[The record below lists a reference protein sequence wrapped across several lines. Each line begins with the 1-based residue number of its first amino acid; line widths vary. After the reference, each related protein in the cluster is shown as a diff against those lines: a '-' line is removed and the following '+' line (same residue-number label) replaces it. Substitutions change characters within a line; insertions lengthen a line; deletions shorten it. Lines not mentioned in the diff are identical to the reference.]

1 MQRDNLHLSA
11 STAGDCC
18 GRPSLS
24 LRGDCPSNLI
34 GALLWVSHILDPGQ
48 TGDWPPPSQVPA
60 TKPAHCFFSLT
71 AGPRPALLRLAPALD
86 PISLAS
92 HFTFETSSCKS
103 FVVFPSP
110 LSLRFNSILLS
121 WDEATKQRELLFSF
135 CQQTTN
141 TKKVR
146 YVFELLSTRHHNH
159 PHMIIALLHTTSHLC
174 MPSLPAHS
182 LVKESA
188 SIP

>member
-1 MQRDNLHLSA
+1 
-11 STAGDCC
+11 
-18 GRPSLS
+18 
-24 LRGDCPSNLI
+24 
-34 GALLWVSHILDPGQ
+34 
-48 TGDWPPPSQVPA
+48 VPA

-86 PISLAS
+86 PLSLAS

-159 PHMIIALLHTTSHLC
+159 PHMIIALLHTTLHRISACLPYLHIRSSKKAHLSPSNESRTSHAALSRSSTFPNQFFL
-174 MPSLPAHS
+174 PSHPNLSSSPQS
-182 LVKESA
+182 PRIEA
-188 SIP
+188 SN